1 MQKNWLK
8 KIKMPPPQ
16 KKNSYVTIMDGLQI
30 SSERNTLKTKSIIQH
45 FVPWTKKC
53 TAFFSIA
60 ALKSTGRH

>member
-30 SSERNTLKTKSIIQH
+30 SSERFGNEGTHSKQNQLSNTLSHGLKN
-45 FVPWTKKC
+45 VLL
-53 TAFFSIA
+53 FFQ
-60 ALKSTGRH
+60 